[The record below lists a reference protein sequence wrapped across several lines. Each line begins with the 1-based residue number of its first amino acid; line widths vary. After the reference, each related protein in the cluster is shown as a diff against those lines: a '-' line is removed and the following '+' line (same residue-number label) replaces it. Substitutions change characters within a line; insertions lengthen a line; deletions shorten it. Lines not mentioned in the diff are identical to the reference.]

1 MLKYYKLILGILIAI
16 LFVVI
21 VGVELSSYMNSK
33 TLQELE
39 YEYDRRLSEYYTNE
53 VIAKCYLEVL
63 TINNN
68 VQYKAVKDK
77 LYAYLD
83 GRLQKELF
91 NYSDYPLQDTPS
103 ISYEIKDIKGTQQGY
118 KYVFKIEYVVTTQG
132 YNREF
137 VTLITIEDEKIT
149 EVSIL

>member
-1 MLKYYKLILGILIAI
+1 MLKHYKLILGILIAI

-53 VIAKCYLEVL
+53 VIAKSYLEVL